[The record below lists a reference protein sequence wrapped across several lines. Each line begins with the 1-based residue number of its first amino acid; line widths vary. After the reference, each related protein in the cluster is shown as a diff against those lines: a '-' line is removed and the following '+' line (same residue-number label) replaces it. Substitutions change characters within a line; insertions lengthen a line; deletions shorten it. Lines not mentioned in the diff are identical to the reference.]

1 MAAHNPVFR
10 CCEEDDVQGL
20 EEYIQ
25 SGGDVHAENNK
36 RQPPLYIAVRHD
48 SAKCLDVLLRNG
60 VDFRRKF
67 KNEGEH
73 CYPIMFAV
81 TRYDSLECLKVLL
94 ECGANPNETIK
105 IYGCTPL
112 QDSVFRQSWKCFEYL
127 VEYPTIDLNKKNR
140 NGRTALHIAAME
152 SLGYMMK
159 NMMKFMKKLLDCGA
173 DPTIK
178 DKDGNIFLDL
188 IQDKDCQEQMREY
201 MEAIS
206 TMDIKE
212 PSS

>member
-1 MAAHNPVFR
+1 MAAEKSIFR

-25 SGGDVHAENNK
+25 SGGDMYAENNK
-36 RQPPLYIAVRHD
+36 RQPLLYIAVCHD

-73 CYPIMFAV
+73 CYPIMFTV
-81 TRYDSLECLKVLL
+81 TRYDSLKCLKVLL
-94 ECGANPNETIK
+94 ECGANPNETIE

-112 QDSVFRQSWKCFEYL
+112 QDSVFRQNWICFEYL

-152 SLGYMMK
+152 TLHYTAK
-159 NMMKFMKKLLDCGA
+159 YMKKLLDCGA

-178 DKDGNIFLDL
+178 DKNGNIFLDL